1 MKLLIFEW
9 AAGTFTYNDIIESFA
24 ANGISYRTVSY
35 QFSDK
40 NEDEF
45 FEKRFTRVLKD
56 DYYDAVF
63 SVNYFPLVAV
73 CCHNCNLPYISWSY
87 DNPLDVPDIEKTLG
101 LPGNYVFLFD
111 RIQTEG
117 YRKKGF
123 TNVYHMP
130 LAANCKRLETI
141 KLTKQE
147 QALYAA
153 DVSFIGKMYDSMFGQ
168 YRELMDEHSKGYIDA
183 VVAAQSKVYGYWFA
197 EELLTD
203 ELMKRINDHF
213 RELQPDTQF
222 ILPKEAL
229 AYAIAAQITRT
240 DRLILLNLLAKRMS
254 VNVYSWERC
263 NLLQNVKF
271 MGSCDYYGQ
280 MTKVFKASSI
290 NLNITLKI
298 SQSGI
303 PLRVMD
309 ILGAGGFLLSN
320 YQPEIAEYFVDG
332 EDVVMYESIED
343 ALEKAVYYL
352 GHDDLRRQIA
362 QSGHNKAKEL
372 FSYEKQLG
380 KIFEISGI
388 RVYAK

>member
-9 AAGTFTYNDIIESFA
+9 AAGTFTYNDIIESFTA
-24 ANGISYRTVSY
+24 KGITYRTVSY

-45 FEKRFTRVLKD
+45 FVGRFTKVLKED
-56 DYYDAVF
+56 SYDAVF

-73 CCHNCNLPYISWSY
+73 SCHNCNLPYISWSY

-101 LPGNYVFLFD
+101 LPGNHVFLFD

-117 YRKKGF
+117 YRRMGF
-123 TNVYHMP
+123 TNVHHMP
-130 LAANCKRLETI
+130 LAVNCKRLETI
-141 KLTKQE
+141 VLTKQDR
-147 QALYAA
+147 AMYSA
-153 DVSFIGKMYDSMFGQ
+153 DVSFVGKMYDSMFGQ
-168 YRELMDEHSKGYIDA
+168 YREIMDEYCKGYIDA
-183 VVAAQSKVYGYWFA
+183 VVSSQSKVFGYWFA

-203 ELMKRINDHF
+203 DLMKRINDHF
-213 RELQPDTQF
+213 RVLQPDTQF
-222 ILPKEAL
+222 VLPKEAL
-229 AYAIAAQITRT
+229 AYAVAAQITKS
-240 DRLILLNLLAKRMS
+240 DRLILLNLLAKRMN
-254 VNVYSWERC
+254 VNIYSWEKC
-263 NLLQNVKF
+263 ELLKNVKF
-271 MGSCDYYGQ
+271 MGSCDYYTQ

-320 YQPEIAEYFVDG
+320 YQPEIAENFVNG
-332 EDVVMYESIED
+332 EDVVMYESLED
-343 ALEKAVYYL
+343 ALEKAVYYI
-352 GHDDLRRQIA
+352 GHEDIRRQIA

-372 FSYEKQLG
+372 FSYERQLG
-380 KIFEISGI
+380 KIFEISGMKI
-388 RVYAK
+388 

>member
-35 QFSDK
+35 QFGDK

-45 FEKRFTRVLKD
+45 FEKRFTKVLKD

-63 SVNYFPLVAV
+63 SVNYFPLVAA

-203 ELMKRINDHF
+203 DLMKRINDHF

-254 VNVYSWERC
+254 VSVYSWERC

-320 YQPEIAEYFVDG
+320 YQPEIAENFVDG

-352 GHDDLRRQIA
+352 GHDDIRRQIA

-380 KIFEISGI
+380 KIFEISGMI
-388 RVYAK
+388 L